1 MRKTGRGPF
10 ISAIIEQCTP
20 LMASKKRH
28 LRERSAGGWNE
39 DEDEGSAGDQQQ
51 QQQTGG
57 EDDGSNKFPR
67 LDEPSAS
74 SSSAVPETFEDYE
87 KERLRDLEERDAF
100 AGRIRDRDKDKQRK
114 VTATPRRCGKKT
126 HTRGFDA
133 VA

>member
-1 MRKTGRGPF
+1 
-10 ISAIIEQCTP
+10 
-20 LMASKKRH
+20 MASKKRH

-114 VTATPRRCGKKT
+114 VTATPRRCKKKT

>member
-1 MRKTGRGPF
+1 
-10 ISAIIEQCTP
+10 
-20 LMASKKRH
+20 MASKKRH

>member
-1 MRKTGRGPF
+1 
-10 ISAIIEQCTP
+10 
-20 LMASKKRH
+20 MASKKRH

-39 DEDEGSAGDQQQ
+39 DEDEGSAGDQQQQ

-114 VTATPRRCGKKT
+114 VTATPRRCGTKT